1 MKSDNSRKVQLSLMM
16 FFQFFIQG
24 SWYVTMG
31 TYLGKTLEF
40 TGIQIGLAY
49 STAAIAAII
58 SPVVVGM
65 IADRFFS
72 ANRVLA
78 FLNII
83 GSLLLFWLTRI
94 ESFSL
99 FFPVLLLY
107 SICFMPTM
115 SLTNSISFA
124 NLANPVKDFSRIRL
138 FGSFGWIGAGF
149 LISAFG
155 LEVYSTPFLI
165 GAGVS
170 LLAGLYA
177 LTLPY
182 NAPVK
187 TTEKATVNQI
197 LGFDAFKLTRDRS
210 FLVLLVFS
218 ALICIPLA
226 FYDSF
231 TNLFITD
238 VGIQNAAAA
247 MSLGQIAEV
256 IFLFTFPFFF
266 LKLRYKGSIVAAI
279 VAWIVMYGLFALGAR
294 TGETGFIY
302 AVLPLHGFCF
312 TFFFVTGQ
320 LFVDEKAPSSLRN
333 SAQGL
338 ISFATYGIGKYL
350 GTLIAGKVVDQYTV
364 QEGYEWELI
373 WIVPFAMA
381 LVFLIG
387 FLFLFRENLQK
398 REDLNGIL
406 PNNP

>member
-1 MKSDNSRKVQLSLMM
+1 MSAMM

-72 ANRVLA
+72 ANKVLA
-78 FLNII
+78 FLNIV
-83 GSLLLFWLTRI
+83 GALLLFWLTKI
-94 ESFSL
+94 DTFSL
-99 FFPVLLLY
+99 FFPVLLFY

-115 SLTNSISFA
+115 SLTNSISLT
-124 NLANPVKDFSRIRL
+124 NLKNPTKEFSRIRL
-138 FGSFGWIGAGF
+138 FGSFGWIGAGL
-149 LISAFG
+149 LISALG
-155 LEVYSTPFLI
+155 LESYSTPFLI

-170 LLAGLYA
+170 LLAGFYA
-177 LTLPY
+177 LLLPY

-187 TTEKATVNQI
+187 AAGRARIGQI
-197 LGFDAFKLTRDRS
+197 LGFDAFKLTKDRS
-210 FLVLLVFS
+210 FLVLLLFS
-218 ALICIPLA
+218 VLICIPLA

-238 VGIQNAAAA
+238 VGIKNAAAA
-247 MSLGQIAEV
+247 MSMGQIAEV
-256 IFLFTFPFFF
+256 IFLFSFPFFF
-266 LKLRYKGSIVAAI
+266 LKLKYKGSIVAAI
-279 VAWIVMYGLFALGAR
+279 VAWVLMYGFFALGAR

-312 TFFFVTGQ
+312 TFFFVAGQ
-320 LFVDEKAPSSLRN
+320 LFVDEKAPLSLRN

-338 ISFATYGIGKYL
+338 ISFATYGVGKYL
-350 GTLIAGKVVDQYTV
+350 GTLIAGNIVDHYTV
-364 QEGYEWELI
+364 QEVYRWEPI
-373 WIVPFAMA
+373 WVVPFMMA
-381 LVFLIG
+381 LVLLIG
-387 FLFLFRENLQK
+387 FIFLFRENSKQ
-398 REDLNGIL
+398 REDLNNPL
-406 PNNP
+406 PERV

>member
-1 MKSDNSRKVQLSLMM
+1 MQTNRIKPKLSAMM

-72 ANRVLA
+72 ANKVLA
-78 FLNII
+78 FLNIV
-83 GSLLLFWLTRI
+83 GALLLFWLTKI
-94 ESFSL
+94 DTFSL
-99 FFPVLLLY
+99 FFPVLLFY

-115 SLTNSISFA
+115 SLTNSISLT
-124 NLANPVKDFSRIRL
+124 NLKNPTKEFSRIRL
-138 FGSFGWIGAGF
+138 FGSFGWIGAGL
-149 LISAFG
+149 LISALG
-155 LEVYSTPFLI
+155 LESYSTPFLI

-170 LLAGLYA
+170 LLAGFYA
-177 LTLPY
+177 LLLPY

-187 TTEKATVNQI
+187 AAGRARIGQI
-197 LGFDAFKLTRDRS
+197 LGFDAFKLTKDRS
-210 FLVLLVFS
+210 FLVLLLFS
-218 ALICIPLA
+218 VLICIPLA

-238 VGIQNAAAA
+238 VGIKNAAAA
-247 MSLGQIAEV
+247 MSMGQIAEV
-256 IFLFTFPFFF
+256 IFLFSFPFFF
-266 LKLRYKGSIVAAI
+266 LKLKYKGSIVAAI
-279 VAWIVMYGLFALGAR
+279 VAWVLMYGFFALGAR

-312 TFFFVTGQ
+312 TFFFVAGQ
-320 LFVDEKAPSSLRN
+320 LFVDEKAPLSLRN

-338 ISFATYGIGKYL
+338 ISFATYGVGKYL
-350 GTLIAGKVVDQYTV
+350 GTLIAGNIVDHYTV
-364 QEGYEWELI
+364 QEVYRWEPI
-373 WIVPFAMA
+373 WVVPFMMA
-381 LVFLIG
+381 LVLLIG
-387 FLFLFRENLQK
+387 FIFLFRENSKQ
-398 REDLNGIL
+398 REDLNNPL
-406 PNNP
+406 PERV

>member
-1 MKSDNSRKVQLSLMM
+1 MQNTNKAKLSAMM
-16 FFQFFIQG
+16 FLQFFIQG

-31 TYLGKTLEF
+31 TYLGRTLEF
-40 TGIQIGLAY
+40 SGVQIGLAY

-58 SPVVVGM
+58 SPVIVGM

-78 FLNII
+78 FLNIVGAI
-83 GSLLLFWLTRI
+83 LLFSLTRI

-124 NLANPVKDFSRIRL
+124 NLREPAKEFSRIRL
-138 FGSFGWIGAGF
+138 FGSFGRICSGL
-149 LISAFG
+149 LISA
-155 LEVYSTPFLI
+155 LKIESYSTPFLI
-165 GAGVS
+165 GAGIS
-170 LLAGLYA
+170 LLAGVYA

-182 NAPVK
+182 NAPARNV
-187 TTEKATVNQI
+187 EKAGVRQL
-197 LGFDAFKLTRDRS
+197 LGFDAFKLTKDRS

-238 VGIQNAAAA
+238 VGIENAAAA
-247 MSLGQIAEV
+247 MSLGQVAEV
-256 IFLFTFPFFF
+256 IFLFTFPIFF

-279 VAWIVMYGLFALGAR
+279 AAWILMYGLFTLGAH
-294 TGETGFIY
+294 TGQNGFIY

-312 TFFFVTGQ
+312 TFFFVAGQ

-338 ISFATYGIGKYL
+338 IAFATYGVGKYL
-350 GTLIAGKVVDQYTV
+350 GTLIAGNVVDFYSAQGNYNWV
-364 QEGYEWELI
+364 SI
-373 WIVPFAMA
+373 WTVPFTMA
-381 LVFLIG
+381 IVFLTG
-387 FLFLFRENLQK
+387 FLFLFREDVKK
-398 REDLNGIL
+398 RYDRDMI
-406 PNNP
+406 

>member
-1 MKSDNSRKVQLSLMM
+1 MM
-16 FFQFFIQG
+16 FLQFFIQG

-31 TYLGKTLEF
+31 TYLGRTLEF
-40 TGIQIGLAY
+40 SGVQIGLAY

-58 SPVVVGM
+58 SPVIVGM

-78 FLNII
+78 FLNIVGAI
-83 GSLLLFWLTRI
+83 LLFSLTRI

-124 NLANPVKDFSRIRL
+124 NLREPAKEFSRIRL
-138 FGSFGWIGAGF
+138 FGSFGRICSGL
-149 LISAFG
+149 LISA
-155 LEVYSTPFLI
+155 LKIESYSTPFLI
-165 GAGVS
+165 GAGIS
-170 LLAGLYA
+170 LLAGVYA

-182 NAPVK
+182 NAPARNV
-187 TTEKATVNQI
+187 EKAGVRQL
-197 LGFDAFKLTRDRS
+197 LGFDAFKLTKDRS

-238 VGIQNAAAA
+238 VGIENAAAA
-247 MSLGQIAEV
+247 MSLGQVAEV
-256 IFLFTFPFFF
+256 IFLFTFPIFF

-279 VAWIVMYGLFALGAR
+279 AAWILMYGLFTLGAH
-294 TGETGFIY
+294 TGQNGFIY

-312 TFFFVTGQ
+312 TFFFVAGQ

-338 ISFATYGIGKYL
+338 IAFATYGVGKYL
-350 GTLIAGKVVDQYTV
+350 GTLIAGNVVDFYSAQGNYNWV
-364 QEGYEWELI
+364 SI
-373 WIVPFAMA
+373 WTVPFTMA
-381 LVFLIG
+381 IVFLTG
-387 FLFLFRENLQK
+387 FLFLFREDVKK
-398 REDLNGIL
+398 RYDRDMI
-406 PNNP
+406 

>member
-1 MKSDNSRKVQLSLMM
+1 MQESAIKTRLSAMM

-31 TYLGKTLEF
+31 TYLGRTLEF
-40 TGIQIGLAY
+40 TGVQIGLAY

-58 SPVVVGM
+58 SPVIVGM

-72 ANRVLA
+72 PNRVLA
-78 FLNII
+78 FLNIV
-83 GSLLLFWLTRI
+83 GALLLFALTKI

-124 NLANPVKDFSRIRL
+124 NLRDTAKEFSKIRL
-138 FGSFGWIGAGF
+138 FGSFGWIGSGL
-149 LISAFG
+149 LISALKIEPF
-155 LEVYSTPFLI
+155 STPFLI
-165 GAGVS
+165 GAGIS
-170 LLAGLYA
+170 TLARLYA

-182 NAPVK
+182 NAPVNG
-187 TTEKATVNQI
+187 EGKAGIRQL
-197 LGFDAFKLTRDRS
+197 LGFDAFKLTKDRS

-238 VGIQNAAAA
+238 VGIENAAAA
-247 MSLGQIAEV
+247 MSLGQVAEV

-266 LKLRYKGSIVAAI
+266 LKLRYKGSLVVAI
-279 VAWIVMYGLFALGAR
+279 VAWVVMYGLFALGAR
-294 TGETGFIY
+294 TGQNGFIY
-302 AVLPLHGFCF
+302 SVLPLHGFCF
-312 TFFFVTGQ
+312 TFFFVAGQ

-338 ISFATYGIGKYL
+338 ISFATYGVGKYL
-350 GTLIAGKVVDQYTV
+350 GTLVAGNVVDLHSV
-364 QEGYEWELI
+364 QGSYNWVSI
-373 WIVPFAMA
+373 WTVPFVMA
-381 LVFLIG
+381 LVFLVG
-387 FLFLFRENLQK
+387 FLFLFRENHK
-398 REDLNGIL
+398 EKSINAL
-406 PNNP
+406 PNEA

>member
-1 MKSDNSRKVQLSLMM
+1 MQNTNKAKLSAMM
-16 FFQFFIQG
+16 FLQFFIQG

-31 TYLGKTLEF
+31 TYLGRTLEF
-40 TGIQIGLAY
+40 SGVQIGLAY

-58 SPVVVGM
+58 SPVIVGM

-78 FLNII
+78 FLNIVGAI
-83 GSLLLFWLTRI
+83 LLFSLTRI

-124 NLANPVKDFSRIRL
+124 NLREPAKEFSRIRL
-138 FGSFGWIGAGF
+138 FGSFGWICSGL
-149 LISAFG
+149 LISA
-155 LEVYSTPFLI
+155 LKIESYSTPFLI
-165 GAGVS
+165 GAGIS
-170 LLAGLYA
+170 LLAGVYA

-182 NAPVK
+182 NAPARNV
-187 TTEKATVNQI
+187 EKAGVRQL
-197 LGFDAFKLTRDRS
+197 LGFDAFKLTKDRS

-238 VGIQNAAAA
+238 VGIENAAAA
-247 MSLGQIAEV
+247 MSLGQVAEV
-256 IFLFTFPFFF
+256 IFLFTFPIFF

-279 VAWIVMYGLFALGAR
+279 AAWILMYGLFTLGAH
-294 TGETGFIY
+294 TGQNGFIY

-312 TFFFVTGQ
+312 TFFFVAGQ
-320 LFVDEKAPSSLRN
+320 LFVDEK
-333 SAQGL
+333 G
-338 ISFATYGIGKYL
+338 
-350 GTLIAGKVVDQYTV
+350 
-364 QEGYEWELI
+364 
-373 WIVPFAMA
+373 A
-381 LVFLIG
+381 LVAA
-387 FLFLFRENLQK
+387 
-398 REDLNGIL
+398 
-406 PNNP
+406 

>member
-1 MKSDNSRKVQLSLMM
+1 MQKSTIKPKLSAMM

-58 SPVVVGM
+58 SPVIVGM

-78 FLNII
+78 FLNI
-83 GSLLLFWLTRI
+83 GGALLLFWLTRI
-94 ESFSL
+94 DSFSL
-99 FFPVLLLY
+99 FFPVLLFY

-115 SLTNSISFA
+115 SLTNSISLA
-124 NLANPVKDFSRIRL
+124 NLENPAKEFSRIRL
-138 FGSFGWIGAGF
+138 FGSFGWIGSGL
-149 LISAFG
+149 LISALG
-155 LEVYSTPFLI
+155 IEAYSTPFLI

-177 LTLPY
+177 LVLPY
-182 NAPVK
+182 SAPVK
-187 TTEKATVNQI
+187 TEGKVTIGRI
-197 LGFDAFKLTRDRS
+197 LGFDAFKLTKDRS

-238 VGIQNAAAA
+238 VGIKNAAAA
-247 MSLGQIAEV
+247 MSMGQIAEV
-256 IFLFTFPFFF
+256 IFLFSFPFFF

-279 VAWIVMYGLFALGAR
+279 VAWVLMYGLFALGAR

-312 TFFFVTGQ
+312 TFFFVAGQ
-320 LFVDEKAPSSLRN
+320 LFVDEKAPLSLRN

-338 ISFATYGIGKYL
+338 IAFATYGVGKYM
-350 GTLIAGKVVDQYTV
+350 GTLIAGNIVHHYTV
-364 QEGYEWELI
+364 EELYRWELI
-373 WIVPFAMA
+373 WMVPFIMA
-381 LVFLIG
+381 LVFLTG
-387 FLFLFRENLQK
+387 FVFLFRENLK
-398 REDLNGIL
+398 KETI
-406 PNNP
+406 